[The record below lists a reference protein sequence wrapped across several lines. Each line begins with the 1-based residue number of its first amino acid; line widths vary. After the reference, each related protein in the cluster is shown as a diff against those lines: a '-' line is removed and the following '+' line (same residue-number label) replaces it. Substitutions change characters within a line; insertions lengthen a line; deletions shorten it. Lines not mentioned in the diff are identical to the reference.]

1 MSLGPWPLLPGWRR
15 RGTSSPRLRRQR
27 RLAWLPWGSAV
38 AVMLGR
44 PSPAGRS
51 QHRRASSAP
60 GGKQQ
65 QQQQQRDVKYSASF
79 WRTRSSIR
87 FFSYLYMF
95 IVFVQS
101 AAGLAI
107 FLCSIVC

>member
-15 RGTSSPRLRRQR
+15 RGTSSPRLRGQR

-51 QHRRASSAP
+51 QRRRASSAP
-60 GGKQQ
+60 GGK
-65 QQQQQRDVKYSASF
+65 
-79 WRTRSSIR
+79 TTTTE
-87 FFSYLYMF
+87 M
-95 IVFVQS
+95 
-101 AAGLAI
+101 
-107 FLCSIVC
+107 